1 MLSDRVIK
9 LQRTDVSITSSYLRL
24 QNNTI
29 NLDRICTGFAVQ
41 SSRMLQ
47 DEVAGRHTVN
57 ISLSLS
63 FEPLL
68 ESKLKGTKSAALK
81 VLKV

>member
-1 MLSDRVIK
+1 
-9 LQRTDVSITSSYLRL
+9 
-24 QNNTI
+24 
-29 NLDRICTGFAVQ
+29 
-41 SSRMLQ
+41 MLQ